1 MFCKEDAVLR
11 QITDIKEL
19 QTILLGALQHFDAFC
34 RQHGLRYFLANGTLL
49 GAAKYEKFIPWDD
62 DVDILMP
69 RESYEKLLEIY
80 NNGGKYR
87 LLSEKTAPGW
97 RLPYAKLTDTDTVQR
112 EGEYD
117 FGAELGV
124 SVDIFPLDR
133 WHPGKTAA
141 KLQALWCECLKRMLI
156 CANGPG
162 FSTEKRGIKRLILWL
177 LWAGGKTLGTKRLL
191 RLIRRRAESAARYP
205 KTHIGCVVWTCHG
218 AGEVL
223 SAALFEETLEL
234 RFCGGSYPAPA
245 GYAAY
250 LCALYGD
257 WKAELPAD
265 QQKSNH
271 TIRAWR
277 KYEE

>member
-1 MFCKEDAVLR
+1 MREM
-11 QITDIKEL
+11 TDIKEL
-19 QTILLGALQHFDAFC
+19 QTVLLEALQHFDTFC
-34 RQHGLRYFLANGTLL
+34 SRHGLQYYLANGTLL
-49 GAAKYEKFIPWDD
+49 GAAKYGKFIPWDD

-69 RESYEKLLEIY
+69 RESYEKLLDIY
-80 NNGGKYR
+80 KNDEKYR
-87 LLSEKTAPGW
+87 LLSEKTAAGW
-97 RLPYAKLTDTDTVQR
+97 RLPYAKLTDTATILR

-133 WHPGKTAA
+133 WHPNQAVA
-141 KLQALWCECLKRMLI
+141 KWQAFWCECLKRMLI

-177 LWAGGKTLGTKRLL
+177 IWAAGKCLGTKRLL
-191 RLIRRRAESAARYP
+191 RLIRRRAEKSARYP
-205 KTHIGCVVWTCHG
+205 ETYVGCVSWTCHG

-223 SAALFEETLEL
+223 PGALFAQSVRLS
-234 RFCGGSYPAPA
+234 FCGGSYPAPA
-245 GYAAY
+245 GYEAY

-257 WKAELPAD
+257 WKAELPAHP
-265 QQKSNH
+265 QKSNH